1 MGRRRKRKVKRS
13 HLFTGNCKG
22 VKLAMKVTAEDLTRA
37 KIWQLYEENSG
48 IHYQLN
54 KEQRNYL
61 INRLY
66 CCALHRCAQDIVA
79 NLALQVASPVS
90 NYATQ
95 APASRL
101 STQPQ
106 SIITP
111 TSAGMSRD
119 QVLDQPS

>member
-1 MGRRRKRKVKRS
+1 
-13 HLFTGNCKG
+13 
-22 VKLAMKVTAEDLTRA
+22 MKVTAEDLSRA
-37 KIWQLYEENSG
+37 KIWQLYEEDSG

-66 CCALHRCAQDIVA
+66 LCALHRRAQDIVA

-101 STQPQ
+101 ATQPQ

-111 TSAGMSRD
+111 TLAGMSRD